1 MKPGAPPGWNVPLR
15 VTRRRAKDR
24 WMRLDAEFAASALE
38 YSACPRWTRAEVA
51 LAGRSNV
58 GKSSLLNALAQSKGL
73 ARTSKTPGRTRCLN
87 FFTVGEELALV
98 DLPGYGYARMGRAE
112 AAKIAALM
120 REYLRRRPNLAALA
134 ILIDAR
140 RGPEEE
146 ELALAAEVRERGL
159 DLIVVAT
166 KFDKLKNSARAA
178 AIRRFAPLAAA
189 PIACSA
195 LTGEGIDRLRG
206 RIRECARRTP
216 DGGRP
221 RPIAAA

>member
-1 MKPGAPPGWNVPLR
+1 
-15 VTRRRAKDR
+15 
-24 WMRLDAEFAASALE
+24 MRLDAEFIASALD
-38 YSACPRWTRAEVA
+38 YSACPRWNRAEVA

-58 GKSSLLNALAQSKGL
+58 GKSSLLNALAQAKGL

-87 FFTVGEELALV
+87 FFTVGAALALV

-120 REYLRRRPNLAALA
+120 REYLRLRPNLGALA

-140 RGPEEE
+140 RGPEAEE
-146 ELALAAEVRERGL
+146 FELAAAVRGRGL

-166 KFDKLKNSARAA
+166 KYDKLKNSERAA
-178 AIRRFAPLAAA
+178 AIKRFAPLESA

-195 LTGEGIDRLRG
+195 LTGEGVERLRG
-206 RIRECARRTP
+206 RIRECARRESA
-216 DGGRP
+216 DGRP
-221 RPIAAA
+221 KPIVAA

>member
-1 MKPGAPPGWNVPLR
+1 
-15 VTRRRAKDR
+15 
-24 WMRLDAEFAASALE
+24 MRLDAEFTASALD
-38 YSACPRWTRAEVA
+38 YSACPRWSRAEVA

-58 GKSSLLNALAQSKGL
+58 GKSSLLNALAQAKGL

-87 FFTVGEELALV
+87 FFTVGAALALV

-120 REYLRRRPNLAALA
+120 REYLRLRPNLVALA

-140 RGPEEE
+140 RGPEAEE
-146 ELALAAEVRERGL
+146 FALAAEVRARGL

-166 KFDKLKNSARAA
+166 KYDKLKNSARAA
-178 AIRRFAPLAAA
+178 ALKRFAPLESA

-195 LTGEGIDRLRG
+195 PTGEGVERLRG
-206 RIRECARRTP
+206 RIRECARRESAA
-216 DGGRP
+216 GRP
-221 RPIAAA
+221 KPIVAA

>member
-1 MKPGAPPGWNVPLR
+1 
-15 VTRRRAKDR
+15 
-24 WMRLDAEFAASALE
+24 MRFDAEFAASALD
-38 YSACPRWTRAEVA
+38 YAGCPRWSRAEVA

-58 GKSSLLNALAQSKGL
+58 GKSSLLNALAQAKGL

-87 FFTVGEELALV
+87 FFTVGDALALV

-120 REYLRRRPNLAALA
+120 REYLGRRPHLAALA

-140 RGPEEE
+140 RGPESE
-146 ELALAAEVRERGL
+146 ELELAATVRERGIE
-159 DLIVVAT
+159 LIVVAN
-166 KFDKLKNSARAA
+166 KFDKLKNSERAA
-178 AIRRFAPLAAA
+178 ALKRFAPLESE

-195 LTGEGIDRLRG
+195 LTGEGIERLRG
-206 RIRECARRTP
+206 RILECARRKSVDRRT
-216 DGGRP
+216 